1 MKRII
6 TTALA
11 LTLVLG
17 MSVTALATPSPSQ
30 GVDID
35 PKDQVQVT
43 VPDGV
48 TLTDDE
54 QELVDAWLA
63 MDDVNDDKWNVANAT
78 TIPDADAEAVKA
90 AALSGVTDKDAYVL
104 AYGEVTVGNDIAAL
118 VNAGKIAITLPMAL
132 TGITA
137 ADNGNIIALVYHDGK
152 WDPMKTEVVGD
163 GRVNVTFTHFSPVAF
178 VQVTAKTSNDDSE
191 QIPDTPGSSAGAQS
205 PSVSGAVLGAT
216 DKNGASVSVSSTA
229 IDPVSNEGK
238 TIVAEA
244 EAAAQKGIA
253 SYEEVH
259 RIAQFEV
266 ECSAATPENPVTIT
280 FAIPAVAVNDKIVVM
295 HKTASGWIQEKNVK
309 ITANGT
315 VQVTV
320 TSCSPF
326 VFYKVTGYDG
336 WAGVSAS
343 AKAEMMNATKTG
355 ATSPKTG
362 DAGVIGFM
370 LIAAACGAGLVY
382 GKKKTI

>member
-1 MKRII
+1 MKKIM
-6 TTALA
+6 TTVMA
-11 LTLVLG
+11 LTLALG
-17 MSVTALATPSPSQ
+17 MSVTALAAPSPSQ
-30 GVDID
+30 GVGSDE
-35 PKDQVQVT
+35 KDKVT
-43 VPDGV
+43 VEILPGA
-48 TLTDDE
+48 TLSDAE
-54 QELVDAWLA
+54 KALVDAWNA
-63 MDDVNDDKWNVANAT
+63 MDDTDDDKWNVSSETSIPTDVANAV
-78 TIPDADAEAVKA
+78 EA
-90 AALSGVTDKDAYVL
+90 AAATADKNASVV
-104 AYGEVTVGNDIAAL
+104 AYGEVNVSPDIAAL
-118 VNAGKIAITLPMAL
+118 VNAGKITVTVPMTL
-132 TGITA
+132 TGVTA
-137 ADNGNIIALVYHDGK
+137 ADNGNVIALVYHDGK

-205 PSVSGAVLGAT
+205 PSVSGAVSGAT

-343 AKAEMMNATKTG
+343 AKAEMMSATKTG

-362 DAGVIGFM
+362 DTGVIGFM